1 MQVQDDGWHRWVP
14 KEHTRGDHLCF
25 FLSSTSSFAVDAREF
40 AGSPEVT
47 GGWCAYF
54 FGLHPNNNMKLV
66 VFRYSFLSGIATL
79 VDELP
84 TTFVIPVWFMPRP
97 RISPLLPRVH

>member
-1 MQVQDDGWHRWVP
+1 
-14 KEHTRGDHLCF
+14 
-25 FLSSTSSFAVDAREF
+25 
-40 AGSPEVT
+40 
-47 GGWCAYF
+47 
-54 FGLHPNNNMKLV
+54 